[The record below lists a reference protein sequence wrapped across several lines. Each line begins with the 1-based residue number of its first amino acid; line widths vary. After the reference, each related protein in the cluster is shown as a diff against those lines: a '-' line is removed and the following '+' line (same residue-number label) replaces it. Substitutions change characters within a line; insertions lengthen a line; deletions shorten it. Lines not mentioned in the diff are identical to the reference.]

1 MITILIFLL
10 VLSVLV
16 LVHELGHF
24 VSAKI
29 FKIRVDEFGLGF
41 PPRGIGWYKNAFG
54 KWLKVRGTKSF
65 EELSESEAENLR
77 PKKGTTIYSLNWL
90 PLGGFV
96 KIKGE
101 NGDDSQDGDSFASKK
116 IWKRAIVLVAGVVMN
131 IVLAWFLFS
140 IGYMLGMP
148 QTTEDL
154 GPGAIVSNQAVSVSG
169 VMADSPAEKA
179 GIKAGDQIISAAGI
193 KINTDTTLQE
203 IIADKGGEEVEVIL
217 INTNNEEILV
227 KIVPEVSGDRT
238 IIGVNIYSSAKVRYP
253 FFNAL
258 IEGVKTT
265 GWILKEI
272 VVSFVNLFK
281 DLFSGVSVGDQ
292 FAGPI
297 GIANITGQAAK
308 LGFVY
313 LLQFMALLSLNL
325 AIINVLPFPAL
336 DGGRL
341 LFLLIEKLKGKPVK
355 KEIENMLN
363 NIGFILLM
371 ILILFI
377 TVKDVIKLF

>member
-238 IIGVNIYSSAKVRYP
+238 IIGVNIYSSAKVRYH

>member
-1 MITILIFLL
+1 MLTILIFLL

-41 PPRGIGWYKNAFG
+41 PPRAIGFYKNSFG
-54 KWLKVRGTKSF
+54 KWLRVKGTKSF
-65 EELSESEAENLR
+65 EELSENNKEELR
-77 PKKGTTIYSLNWL
+77 PKKGSTIYSLNWL

-101 NGDDSQDGDSFASKK
+101 NGDDSRDQDSFASKK

-131 IVLAWFLFS
+131 VILAWFLFS
-140 IGYMLGMP
+140 LGYMIGMP

-154 GPGAIVSNQAVSVSG
+154 GPGAIVSNQAVSVSA
-169 VMADSPAEKA
+169 VMSDSPAEKA
-179 GIKAGDQIISAAGI
+179 GLVAGDQIISAAGI
-193 KINTDTTLQE
+193 RIDSDTSLQE
-203 IIADKGGEEVEVIL
+203 IVSDKGGQEIEIVIL
-217 INTNNEEILV
+217 NTNNQELSLMV
-227 KIVPEVSGDRT
+227 TPELSGDRA

-272 VVSFVNLFK
+272 VLSFINLFR
-281 DLFSGVSVGDQ
+281 DLFTGVAIGDQ
-292 FAGPI
+292 FAGPV
-297 GIANITGQAAK
+297 GIANITGQAAR

-355 KEIENMLN
+355 KEVENMLN
-363 NIGFILLM
+363 NIGFMLLM